1 MNYKGQT
8 LHKSVEVHLI
18 MFIVFL
24 LTLLLALPNFSRAQ
38 SPADSTWSI
47 STVLLDKNQDD
58 TLDYLGERVKIGG
71 ITNSSL
77 GQLHTTRLMTFI
89 QSNEHGIPLYTKNM
103 EASFDVGDSLVVQG
117 ELQNYNGTNEIYV
130 DSYEVFP
137 EGGRNFTP
145 KPFSKVGSQPK
156 RYVGM
161 LVTGSGTITQKGT
174 INNGIY
180 LSVAMDNMPDFE
192 PKIFVSNFHDSFSE
206 FNFDIL
212 SIGDEISATGILSEF
227 VNNKHHYLI
236 HLRTP
241 DELQYSDI
249 PKYYFY
255 IGSFVILFILI
266 GIVGWIVSLRKTVTQ
281 KTQKIEQSLKEKDM
295 LLREIHHRVKN
306 NLSIISGL
314 LGFQQD
320 TTEVENTQDA
330 LQDSQ
335 SRIQSMALIHD
346 KLYQTDTLTD
356 IQLDEYLQ
364 ELVETISS
372 TFVTN
377 GNIELV
383 FDLDPV
389 KVDVDTVVP
398 CGLLVNELV
407 VNAFKHAFPE
417 RDSKGTLSIML
428 EDQKRTARL
437 TVADDGPGLPDD
449 FELGGGDSLGS
460 MLIQTFAAQLEA
472 NIKIDNDHD
481 GVKFVFTF
489 PLN

>member
-1 MNYKGQT
+1 
-8 LHKSVEVHLI
+8 
-18 MFIVFL
+18 MFVVFL
-24 LTLLLALPNFSRAQ
+24 VTLLLALPNLSSAQ
-38 SPADSTWSI
+38 SPSDSTWSI

-58 TLDYLGERVKIGG
+58 TLDYIGERVKIGG
-71 ITNSSL
+71 IANSSL
-77 GQLHTTRLMTFI
+77 GQLHTTRLMAFI
-89 QSNEHGIPLYTKNM
+89 QSNKHGIPLYTKKM
-103 EASFDVGDSLVVQG
+103 EASFGVGDSLVVQG
-117 ELQNYNGTNEIYV
+117 ELQNYNGSNEIYV
-130 DSYEVFP
+130 DSYKVFP
-137 EGGRNFTP
+137 EAGRTLTA
-145 KPFSKVGSQPK
+145 KPFSKVGNQPK

-180 LSVAMDNMPDFE
+180 LSVAMDKMPNFE
-192 PKIFVSNFHDSFSE
+192 PKIFVSNFHDSFNE

-212 SIGDEISATGILSEF
+212 SIGDEISVTGILSEI
-227 VNNKHHYLI
+227 VTNKHHYLI

-241 DELQYSDI
+241 NELQYSDI

-255 IGSFVILFILI
+255 IGSVVILFILI
-266 GIVGWIVSLRKTVTQ
+266 GIVAWIVSLRKTVTR
-281 KTQKIEQSLKEKDM
+281 KTKKVEQSLKEKDM

-314 LGFQQD
+314 LGFQLD
-320 TTEVENTQDA
+320 TTEVENTQNA

-356 IQLDEYLQ
+356 IQLNEYLQ

-377 GNIELV
+377 GNIDLV

-389 KVDVDTVVP
+389 RVDVDTVVP

-417 RDSKGTLSIML
+417 SDSKGTLSVML
-428 EDQKRTARL
+428 EDQKRKAKL

-460 MLIQTFAAQLEA
+460 MLIETFAAQLEA
-472 NIKIDNDHD
+472 EITLDKEHSGAAFI
-481 GVKFVFTF
+481 FIF
-489 PLN
+489 PKN